1 MYRFENYYKNIL
13 AITFTNKASNE
24 MKTRVLDY
32 LAFLSIGDNKDNII
46 DWLKENSDFSKED
59 ILFRAKKVHRN
70 ILHNYTDFSISTIDK
85 FTYRL
90 IRTFARD
97 LGLSSSFELE
107 MDNNIIIQQV
117 VALLLSNIS
126 DDKKD
131 LSNVLVEFALNKIS
145 EGKSAN
151 IEEDL
156 EVFTNELLK
165 ESAFEY
171 INKRF

>member
-1 MYRFENYYKNIL
+1 MYYILIALKGDKYGFENYYKNIL

-32 LAFLSIGDNKDNII
+32 LAFLSIGENKDNII

-59 ILFRAKKVHRN
+59 ILFRAKIVHRN

-107 MDNNIIIQQV
+107 MDNN
-117 VALLLSNIS
+117 
-126 DDKKD
+126 
-131 LSNVLVEFALNKIS
+131 
-145 EGKSAN
+145 
-151 IEEDL
+151 
-156 EVFTNELLK
+156 
-165 ESAFEY
+165 
-171 INKRF
+171 